1 MDSKKYIGY
10 ADLGIADTMS
20 SSGLCRVD
28 PKTID
33 LSGL

>member
-1 MDSKKYIGY
+1 MNDAKYIGY
-10 ADLGIADTMS
+10 AETGIANTMS
-20 SSGLCRVD
+20 RSGLCRVD